1 MKRLHI
7 LWKFS
12 RPHTII
18 GSTISITTLYAM
30 ACQNINFTA
39 HWLLLLLAVLTGIG
53 CNIFIVG
60 INQIEDI
67 EIDKINKPYLPL
79 ASGELS
85 TQNAYRIIYI
95 SAFISV
101 VLASYIS
108 FYLTGIVVLS
118 MLIGMAYSLPP
129 FSFKKHHLPAALAI
143 TIVRGFLVN
152 IGGFYVFNTVINN
165 STTILEPVWLLTF
178 FIIAFSV
185 AISWFKDMPDVE
197 GDAKYKIRTL
207 AILYSQKTALIAGTS
222 LVSLAFVMLIYYYY
236 TAYFLSS
243 QPSFATQFLLFGNT
257 LLLGLFV
264 INTCLIRVKKQ
275 NSVKQ
280 FYKRF
285 WLFFFAEYALYLIA
299 FI

>member
-1 MKRLHI
+1 MKKLYI

-30 ACQNINFTA
+30 ACQHIAFLNY
-39 HWLLLLLAVLTGIG
+39 WPLLVLAIITGIT

-67 EIDKINKPYLPL
+67 EIDKINKPYLPI
-79 ASGELS
+79 AAGELS
-85 TQNAYRIIYI
+85 IKNAYRIIYT
-95 SAFISV
+95 SALLSV
-101 VLASYIS
+101 LFATYIS
-108 FYLTGIVVLS
+108 YYLTGIVMLS

-129 FSFKKHHLPAALAI
+129 LSLKKHHLPAALAI
-143 TIVRGFLVN
+143 TVVRGFLVN
-152 IGGFYVFNTVINN
+152 IGGFYVFNTVVNQ
-165 STTILEPVWLLTF
+165 STEIIEPVWLLTF
-178 FIIAFSV
+178 FIIAFSI
-185 AISWFKDMPDVE
+185 AISWFKDMPDTE
-197 GDAKYKIRTL
+197 GDAKYKIKTL

-222 LVSLAFVMLIYYYY
+222 LVGLAFGMLIYYY
-236 TAYFLSS
+236 TVTNFISEN
-243 QPSFATQFLLFGNT
+243 PSFSTNLLLFGNT
-257 LLLGLFV
+257 ILLGMFIV
-264 INTCLIRVKKQ
+264 NTAMIRLKKH
-275 NSVKQ
+275 NSIKQ

>member
-1 MKRLHI
+1 MKKLYI

-30 ACQNINFTA
+30 ACQNIAFLD
-39 HWLLLLLAVLTGIG
+39 HWPLLLMAIITGIT

-60 INQIEDI
+60 INQIEDV
-67 EIDKINKPYLPL
+67 EIDKINKPYLPI
-79 ASGELS
+79 AAGELS
-85 TQNAYRIIYI
+85 IKNAYRIIYT

-101 VLASYIS
+101 LFATYIS
-108 FYLTGIVVLS
+108 FYLTGIVMLS

-129 FSFKKHHLPAALAI
+129 LSLKKHHLPAALAI

-152 IGGFYVFNTVINN
+152 IGGFYVFNTVVNQ
-165 STTILEPVWLLTF
+165 STEIIEPVWLLTF
-178 FIIAFSV
+178 FIIAFSI
-185 AISWFKDMPDVE
+185 AISWFKDMPDTE
-197 GDAKYKIRTL
+197 GDAKYKIKTL

-222 LVSLAFVMLIYYYY
+222 LVGLAFGMLIYYY
-236 TAYFLSS
+236 AVNYFLSEH
-243 QPSFATQFLLFGNT
+243 PSFSTKLLLYGNT
-257 LLLGLFV
+257 LLLALFIV
-264 INTCLIRVKKQ
+264 NTAMIRLKKH
-275 NSVKQ
+275 SSIKQ

>member
-30 ACQNINFTA
+30 ACQNNSFLE
-39 HWLLLLLAVLTGIG
+39 HWPLLILAILTGIT

-60 INQIEDI
+60 INQIEDV
-67 EIDKINKPYLPL
+67 EIDKINKPYLPI
-79 ASGELS
+79 AAGELS
-85 TQNAYRIIYI
+85 IKNANRIIYT
-95 SAFISV
+95 SAFLSV
-101 VLASYIS
+101 LFATYIS
-108 FYLTGIVVLS
+108 YYLTGIVMLS

-129 FSFKKHHLPAALAI
+129 LSLKKHHLPAALAI

-152 IGGFYVFNTVINN
+152 IGGFYVFNTVINQ
-165 STTILEPVWLLTF
+165 STEIIEQVWLLTF
-178 FIIAFSV
+178 FIIAFSI
-185 AISWFKDMPDVE
+185 AISWFKDMPDTE
-197 GDAKYKIRTL
+197 GDAKYQIKTL
-207 AILYSQKTALIAGTS
+207 AILYSQRTALIAGTS
-222 LVSLAFVMLIYYYY
+222 LVGLAFIMLIYYYA
-236 TAYFLSS
+236 TAHFSS
-243 QPSFATQFLLFGNT
+243 CIRDIETELLLFGNVI
-257 LLLGLFV
+257 LLVLFIV
-264 INTCLIRVKKQ
+264 NTAMIRLKKH

>member
-1 MKRLHI
+1 MKKLHI

-30 ACQNINFTA
+30 ACQNTHFLQHIT
-39 HWLLLLLAVLTGIG
+39 LLILAIITGIT

-60 INQIEDI
+60 INQIEDVA
-67 EIDKINKPYLPL
+67 IDKINKPYLPI

-85 TQNAYRIIYI
+85 VKNAFRIIYM

-101 VLASYIS
+101 VLATYIS
-108 FYLTGIVVLS
+108 FYLSGIVILS

-129 FSFKKHHLPAALAI
+129 FYLKKHHLPAALAI

-152 IGGFYVFNTVINN
+152 IGGYYVFNLAING
-165 STTILEPVWLLTF
+165 STEITTPIWLLTI
-178 FIIAFSV
+178 FIIAFSI
-185 AISWFKDMPDVE
+185 AISWFKDMPDTE
-197 GDAKYKIRTL
+197 GDARFQIKSL

-222 LVSLAFVMLIYYYY
+222 MVGLAFTMLIYFYSINYY
-236 TAYFLSS
+236 SS
-243 QPSFATQFLLFGNT
+243 CLRAFSDKILLYGNVV
-257 LLLGLFV
+257 LMVLFI
-264 INTCLIRVKKQ
+264 INTAFVRIQQKD
-275 NSVKQ
+275 SIKQ

-285 WLFFFAEYALYLIA
+285 WLFFFAEYALHLMA

>member
-1 MKRLHI
+1 MKKLYI

-30 ACQNINFTA
+30 ACQHIAFLN
-39 HWLLLLLAVLTGIG
+39 HWPLLVLAIITGIT

-60 INQIEDI
+60 INQIEDV
-67 EIDKINKPYLPL
+67 EIDKINKPYLPI
-79 ASGELS
+79 AAGELS
-85 TQNAYRIIYI
+85 IKNAYRIIYA
-95 SAFISV
+95 SALLSV
-101 VLASYIS
+101 LFATYIS

-129 FSFKKHHLPAALAI
+129 LSLKKHHLPAALAI

-152 IGGFYVFNTVINN
+152 IGGFYVFNTVVNQ
-165 STTILEPVWLLTF
+165 STEIIEPVWLLTF
-178 FIIAFSV
+178 FIIAFSI
-185 AISWFKDMPDVE
+185 AISWFKDMPDTE
-197 GDAKYKIRTL
+197 GDAKYKIKTL
-207 AILYSQKTALIAGTS
+207 AILYSQKTALIAGTC
-222 LVSLAFVMLIYYYY
+222 LVGLAFGMLIYYY
-236 TAYFLSS
+236 TVTYFISEN
-243 QPSFATQFLLFGNT
+243 PSFSTKLLLYGNT

-264 INTCLIRVKKQ
+264 VNTAMIRLKKH
-275 NSVKQ
+275 NSIKQ